1 MRLIDSPEFSQTFHA
16 WGKEV
21 LAASQPYVFAKC
33 ESIVV
38 SGSVTFWPI
47 RAVVRFPR
55 TAGLTDHGID
65 TGSALAEI
73 MIVGP
78 SALYEF
84 ELVLDVG
91 LVADENQTDFT
102 RPFSVGD
109 SAPGDASF
117 LFSCE

>member
-21 LAASQPYVFAKC
+21 LAPSQPYVLAKC
-33 ESIVV
+33 DSIVV
-38 SGSVTFWPI
+38 SGPVTSWPI
-47 RAVVRFPR
+47 RAVVLFLR
-55 TAGLTDHGID
+55 TAVLADDGIEA
-65 TGSALAEI
+65 GSELAEI
-73 MIVGP
+73 MIVCP

-91 LVADENQTDFT
+91 LVADENQTDFAWRFT
-102 RPFSVGD
+102 VGD
-109 SAPGDASF
+109 SAPGDAPF